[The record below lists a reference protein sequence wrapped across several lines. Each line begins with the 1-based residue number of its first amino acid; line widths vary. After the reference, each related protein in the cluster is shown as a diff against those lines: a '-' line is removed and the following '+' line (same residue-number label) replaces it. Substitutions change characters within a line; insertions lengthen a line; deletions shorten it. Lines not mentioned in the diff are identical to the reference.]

1 MQESLREKKTNVGQ
15 RRCRSMCDSVEEGDL
30 GLGSS
35 LTALTATRVRL
46 VGMQGDAV

>member
-1 MQESLREKKTNVGQ
+1 MQESLKAKPNVGQ
-15 RRCRSMCDSVEEGDL
+15 WTFQSMCDSVEEGDL

>member
-1 MQESLREKKTNVGQ
+1 
-15 RRCRSMCDSVEEGDL
+15 MCDSIEEGDL

-46 VGMQGDAV
+46 VGMQGDDV